1 MTPTNLIFTN
11 EQIAALAE
19 SWKNKKKVALVFP
32 RERLSSPAHCAA
44 RGSRVPPHS
53 RPLLASACRT
63 TYSDIPAGPRALPRP
78 ALGVLNLNRELTRS
92 GMMPCCRAG
101 HRRAVECRQA
111 ASRRLPPAAGAAV
124 TPGERGFSNL
134 LLPPHV
140 LEERNTEPRVSCSAR
155 ERTTGRTSSQT
166 TSSPGLRLPC
176 PADRSPKPRAK

>member
-1 MTPTNLIFTN
+1 MVLPKGSSTQPETLAHLCMTPTNLIFTQ

-19 SWKNKKKVALVFP
+19 SWKNKEKKKVALVFP

-92 GMMPCCRAG
+92 GMMPCRRAG
-101 HRRAVECRQA
+101 HRRAVAAQTGSEQA
-111 ASRRLPPAAGAAV
+111 PPSSSRSCGHSRGGRIFRPA
-124 TPGERGFSNL
+124 P
-134 LLPPHV
+134 
-140 LEERNTEPRVSCSAR
+140 
-155 ERTTGRTSSQT
+155 
-166 TSSPGLRLPC
+166 SSPY
-176 PADRSPKPRAK
+176 PRGAEH